1 MEKIHSANYRYIFFI
16 YLEMW
21 PTQHPLAA
29 AESDPLIEKRE
40 ELKDTAA
47 DLGFL
52 NVFCALRV
60 LKRTTR

>member
-21 PTQHPLAA
+21 PTQRPLAA

-47 DLGFL
+47 DLGF
-52 NVFCALRV
+52 
-60 LKRTTR
+60 